1 MKAETLVLTFTSPVP
16 GIVPG
21 AEKALNTYLLN
32 EWPDEGESSIPYT
45 LTRKPNSG
53 KRVPSSSYSLDSI
66 FLQYFFPRPQW
77 LFSLSNLESACWSI
91 LLLPE
96 ISRSYFL
103 NSSPVACMLATLANT
118 TPRFTKHWC
127 CSLLCL
133 LPHSHIQ
140 LHCQM
145 SFLCF
150 QTYLKSVPC
159 SLPTELLPQSRFSS
173 SLPWPITSVPS

>member
-1 MKAETLVLTFTSPVP
+1 MLERARTRSQKSCFSFCNEDRNAMKAETFVLTFTSPVP

-21 AEKALNTYLLN
+21 SEKALNTYLLN

-66 FLQYFFPRPQW
+66 FLQYFFPGPQW

-96 ISRSYFL
+96 IPRSYFL
-103 NSSPVACMLATLANT
+103 NSSPVVCMLATLANT
-118 TPRFTKHWC
+118 TP
-127 CSLLCL
+127 
-133 LPHSHIQ
+133 
-140 LHCQM
+140 
-145 SFLCF
+145 
-150 QTYLKSVPC
+150 PC
-159 SLPTELLPQSRFSS
+159 
-173 SLPWPITSVPS
+173 